1 MFKQYSVELQ
11 RAMIKSRIELLE
23 GRHDRENAPIVNK
36 LRRRL
41 RALS

>member
-1 MFKQYSVELQ
+1 MFKQYSVEIQ

-23 GRHDRENAPIVNK
+23 GRPNRENTPIVNK
-36 LRRRL
+36 LLRRL